1 MKIFAIDSST
11 EKIVMV
17 YKDDEKTITLSY
29 KGKDKHGR
37 NIGVLSKKLKDFNIN
52 FNEVDVFGVGIGPGS
67 ITGLRVGISFV
78 LGLGIDKRKVA
89 IPSTK
94 IIAANM
100 AFSGKN
106 IVVARK
112 ARQGYL
118 YGAVYDENLNTLINP
133 FIETIENFKRI
144 VSKFSNCIVIGD
156 GADFFEERGFLDTIF
171 NYPSPERLLFVLQK
185 EIQNGNFTEKIQPL
199 YLQKSIAEI
208 NFEKRRRGE

>member
-1 MKIFAIDSST
+1 MKLFAVDSST
-11 EKIVMV
+11 EKIVV
-17 YKDDEKTITLSY
+17 AYKDDEKTITLSY

-52 FNEVDVFGVGIGPGS
+52 FDEIDVFGVGMGPGS
-67 ITGLRVGISFV
+67 ITGLRVGISFI
-78 LGLGIDKRKVA
+78 LGLSFDKRKVA

-118 YGAVYDENLNTLINP
+118 YGAVYDENLKTIVEP
-133 FIETIENFKRI
+133 FIDTIENFKKTI
-144 VSKFSNCIVIGD
+144 LSLSNFIVIGD
-156 GADFFEERGFLDTIF
+156 GATFFEERGTLDDIF
-171 NYPSPERLLFVLQK
+171 NYPTPERLLFLLEHEV
-185 EIQNGNFTEKIQPL
+185 EEGNFVEKIQAL

-208 NFEKRRRGE
+208 NFERKKRGE

>member
-17 YKDDEKTITLSY
+17 YKDDERTITLSY

-37 NIGVLSKKLKDFNIN
+37 NIGVLSQKLKEFNIN
-52 FNEVDVFGVGIGPGS
+52 FNEIDIFGVGIGPGS
-67 ITGLRVGISFV
+67 ITGLRVGISFI
-78 LGLGIDKRKVA
+78 LGLGMDKRKVVV
-89 IPSTK
+89 PSTK
-94 IIAANM
+94 IIAANL

-118 YGAVYDENLNTLINP
+118 YGAVYDESLNTLIEP
-133 FIETIENFKRI
+133 FIESIDNFKEI
-144 VSKFSNCIVIGD
+144 ISKFSDYYVIGD
-156 GADFFEERGFLDTIF
+156 GSVFFEEKYILDSTF
-171 NYPSPERLLFVLQK
+171 NYPSPDRLLFILEK
-185 EIQNGNFTEKIQPL
+185 EIQKENFVETIQPL

-208 NFEKRRRGE
+208 NFERKRRGE

>member
-144 VSKFSNCIVIGD
+144 VSKFSNCIIIGD
-156 GADFFEERGFLDTIF
+156 GTDFFEERGFLDTIF